1 MSRDMKQNNNKRK
14 RKLNIAALILMFIE
28 AALVIALC
36 FLLGTAVIRKIK
48 NKGVAAGDSGVV
60 GTVDNSEGNNGP
72 EADTISENTD
82 TDGTQNLNGDGDSS
96 EGSAPADLT
105 EGSTATI
112 SKPEIVKWN
121 YSVNV
126 PQKTKNTVVL
136 ESLPVAT
143 DGSANYVEEGEI
155 ASSYAILVDL
165 DTNEII
171 VDRDSDVVVS
181 PASMTKIMTILVAAD
196 YIKDLKD
203 VVTVSKESV
212 EYCWEY
218 DCSAVGFQIGEKVTV
233 EDLLYGTIL
242 PSGADAALELAKY
255 VAGSEE
261 AFVALMNE
269 KLEELGLSKTAHFT
283 NVVGTFHVDHHCTMK
298 DMAIILSVAIQNDL
312 CKKVLSEHEYFTTK
326 TKENPEGCDISNWF
340 LRRIEDKDTNGLVV
354 CGKTGFVDEAG
365 CCAAS
370 YEVSNSGK
378 NYICVT
384 ANTYS
389 SWRCIYDHVELYS
402 KFTK

>member
-1 MSRDMKQNNNKRK
+1 MKQKTNPGGSPN
-14 RKLNIAALILMFIE
+14 
-28 AALVIALC
+28 V
-36 FLLGTAVIRKIK
+36 GTTETVT
-48 NKGVAAGDSGVV
+48 GEEPDDLTGFDSG
-60 GTVDNSEGNNGP
+60 T
-72 EADTISENTD
+72 SENQD
-82 TDGTQNLNGDGDSS
+82 ME
-96 EGSAPADLT
+96 EGSDNAEKASEETDKKETQSSFVPA
-105 EGSTATI
+105 G
-112 SKPEIVKWN
+112 KWN
-121 YSVNV
+121 YTVNV
-126 PQKTKNTVVL
+126 PKMTSHTEIL
-136 ESLPVAT
+136 PSLPVAT

-171 VDRDSDVVVS
+171 VDRDSNVVVS

-283 NVVGTFHVDHHCTMK
+283 NVVGTFHEDHHCTMK

>member
-1 MSRDMKQNNNKRK
+1 MKQDDKKNGRGKK
-14 RKLNIAALILMFIE
+14 RKLNTAAVILLVIE
-28 AALVIALC
+28 AALVIMLC
-36 FLLGTAVIRKIK
+36 FLIGSAALKKMKQKTNPGGSPNVGTTETVT
-48 NKGVAAGDSGVV
+48 GEEPDDLTGFDSG
-60 GTVDNSEGNNGP
+60 T
-72 EADTISENTD
+72 SENQD
-82 TDGTQNLNGDGDSS
+82 ME
-96 EGSAPADLT
+96 EGSDNAEKASEETDKKETQSNFVPA
-105 EGSTATI
+105 G
-112 SKPEIVKWN
+112 KWN
-121 YSVNV
+121 YTVNV
-126 PQKTKNTVVL
+126 PKMTSHTEIL
-136 ESLPVAT
+136 PSLPVAT

-283 NVVGTFHVDHHCTMK
+283 NVVGTFHEDHHCTMK